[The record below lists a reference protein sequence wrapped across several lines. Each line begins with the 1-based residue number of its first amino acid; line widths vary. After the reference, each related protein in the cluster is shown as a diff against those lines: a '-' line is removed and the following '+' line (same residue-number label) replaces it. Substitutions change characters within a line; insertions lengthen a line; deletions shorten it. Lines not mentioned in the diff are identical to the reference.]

1 MGASSLSFENLCPA
15 ETELSH
21 ASPLGYLYS
30 MRTYRNIIFDVGS
43 VLVNWMRIN
52 LYTTLLHGDRDKAK
66 WMVDNIVTNSWND
79 QTDLGKPIKECI
91 FELKQAYLKYA
102 PYIVAYWYCYKDMD
116 GGEIPGIYEVM
127 KDLKDRGY
135 QLYCLTNW
143 SHETFPIVKKVHAR
157 LFELFDGIVVSGEE
171 KMVKPNPEIY
181 NLLLGRYNLNAS
193 ESVFIDDRQRN
204 VDGANQVGIQGI
216 LFTGSN
222 NLKEQLFQ
230 LSIL

>member
-1 MGASSLSFENLCPA
+1 MS
-15 ETELSH
+15 
-21 ASPLGYLYS
+21 
-30 MRTYRNIIFDVGS
+30 TYKNIIFDVGS

-52 LYTTLLHGDRDKAK
+52 LYTTLLHGDKDKAK

-91 FELKQAYLKYA
+91 FELKQAYPKYV

-116 GGEIPGIYEVM
+116 GGEIPGIYDVM

-143 SHETFPIVKKVHAR
+143 SHETFPIVKEVHAR

-193 ESVFIDDRQRN
+193 ESVFIDDRLRN

-222 NLKEQLFQ
+222 NLKEQLAQ

>member
-1 MGASSLSFENLCPA
+1 MS
-15 ETELSH
+15 
-21 ASPLGYLYS
+21 
-30 MRTYRNIIFDVGS
+30 TYKNIIFDVGS

-52 LYTTLLHGDRDKAK
+52 LYTTLLHGDKDKAK

-91 FELKQAYLKYA
+91 FELKQAYPKYA
-102 PYIVAYWYCYKDMD
+102 PNIVAYWYCYKDMD
-116 GGEIPGIYEVM
+116 AGEIPGIYDVM

-143 SHETFPIVKKVHAR
+143 SHETFPIVKEVHAR
-157 LFELFDGIVVSGEE
+157 LFELFDGIVMSGEE

-222 NLKEQLFQ
+222 NLKEQLAH

>member
-1 MGASSLSFENLCPA
+1 MS
-15 ETELSH
+15 
-21 ASPLGYLYS
+21 
-30 MRTYRNIIFDVGS
+30 TYKNIIFDVGS

-52 LYTTLLHGDRDKAK
+52 LYTTLLHGDKDKAK

-91 FELKQAYLKYA
+91 FELKQAYPKYV

-116 GGEIPGIYEVM
+116 GGEIPGIYDVM

-143 SHETFPIVKKVHAR
+143 SHETFPIVKEVHAR

-222 NLKEQLFQ
+222 NLKEQLAQ
-230 LSIL
+230 LLIL

>member
-1 MGASSLSFENLCPA
+1 
-15 ETELSH
+15 
-21 ASPLGYLYS
+21 

-52 LYTTLLHGDRDKAK
+52 LYTTLLHGDKDKAK

-91 FELKQAYLKYA
+91 FELKQAYSKYA

-116 GGEIPGIYEVM
+116 GGEIPGIYDVM
-127 KDLKDRGY
+127 KNLKDRGY
-135 QLYCLTNW
+135 LLYCLTNW
-143 SHETFPIVKKVHAR
+143 SHETFPIVKEVHAR

-193 ESVFIDDRQRN
+193 ESVFIDDRLRN
-204 VDGANQVGIQGI
+204 IDGANQVGIQGI

-222 NLKEQLFQ
+222 NLKEQLAQ

>member
-1 MGASSLSFENLCPA
+1 MS
-15 ETELSH
+15 
-21 ASPLGYLYS
+21 
-30 MRTYRNIIFDVGS
+30 TYKNIIFDVGS

-52 LYTTLLHGDRDKAK
+52 LYTTLLHGDKDKAK

-91 FELKQAYLKYA
+91 FELKQAYPKYA

-116 GGEIPGIYEVM
+116 AGEIPGIYDVM

-143 SHETFPIVKKVHAR
+143 SHETFPIVKEVHAR
-157 LFELFDGIVVSGEE
+157 LLELFDGIVVSGEE

-222 NLKEQLFQ
+222 NLKEQLAQ
-230 LSIL
+230 LLIL

>member
-1 MGASSLSFENLCPA
+1 
-15 ETELSH
+15 
-21 ASPLGYLYS
+21 

-91 FELKQAYLKYA
+91 FELKLAYPKYA

-116 GGEIPGIYEVM
+116 GGEIPGIYAIM

-157 LFELFDGIVVSGEE
+157 LFELFDGTVVSGEE

-193 ESVFIDDRQRN
+193 ESVFIDDRLRN

>member
-1 MGASSLSFENLCPA
+1 MS
-15 ETELSH
+15 
-21 ASPLGYLYS
+21 
-30 MRTYRNIIFDVGS
+30 TYKNIIFDVGS

-52 LYTTLLHGDRDKAK
+52 LYTTLLHGDKDKAK

-91 FELKQAYLKYA
+91 FELKQAYPKYA
-102 PYIVAYWYCYKDMD
+102 SYIVAYWYCYKDMD
-116 GGEIPGIYEVM
+116 GGEIPGIYDVM

-143 SHETFPIVKKVHAR
+143 SHETFPIVKEVHAR

-222 NLKEQLFQ
+222 NLKEQLAH

>member
-1 MGASSLSFENLCPA
+1 
-15 ETELSH
+15 
-21 ASPLGYLYS
+21 

>member
-1 MGASSLSFENLCPA
+1 MS
-15 ETELSH
+15 
-21 ASPLGYLYS
+21 
-30 MRTYRNIIFDVGS
+30 TYKNIIFDVGS

-52 LYTTLLHGDRDKAK
+52 LYTTLLHGDKDKAK

-91 FELKQAYLKYA
+91 LKQAYPKYA

-116 GGEIPGIYEVM
+116 GGEIPGIYNVM

-143 SHETFPIVKKVHAR
+143 SHETFPIVKEVHAR

-171 KMVKPNPEIY
+171 MMVKPNPEIY
-181 NLLLGRYNLNAS
+181 NLLLGRYHLYAS

-222 NLKEQLFQ
+222 NLKEQLAQ

>member
-1 MGASSLSFENLCPA
+1 MS
-15 ETELSH
+15 
-21 ASPLGYLYS
+21 
-30 MRTYRNIIFDVGS
+30 TYKNIIFDVGS

-52 LYTTLLHGDRDKAK
+52 LYTTLFHGDKDKAR

-91 FELKQAYLKYA
+91 FELKHAYPKYA

-116 GGEIPGIYEVM
+116 GGEIQGIYDVM

-135 QLYCLTNW
+135 HLYCLTNW
-143 SHETFPIVKKVHAR
+143 SQETFPIVKEVYAR
-157 LFELFDGIVVSGEE
+157 LFELFEGIVVSGEE
-171 KMVKPNPEIY
+171 KIVKPCPEIY
-181 NLLLGRYNLNAS
+181 NLLLSRYNLKAS

-204 VDGANQVGIQGI
+204 VDGANQVGIHGI

-222 NLKEQLFQ
+222 NLKEQLAQ
-230 LSIL
+230 LLIL

>member
-1 MGASSLSFENLCPA
+1 
-15 ETELSH
+15 
-21 ASPLGYLYS
+21 

-135 QLYCLTNW
+135 QLYCLANW

>member
-1 MGASSLSFENLCPA
+1 M
-15 ETELSH
+15 
-21 ASPLGYLYS
+21 
-30 MRTYRNIIFDVGS
+30 
-43 VLVNWMRIN
+43 
-52 LYTTLLHGDRDKAK
+52 
-66 WMVDNIVTNSWND
+66 
-79 QTDLGKPIKECI
+79 
-91 FELKQAYLKYA
+91 
-102 PYIVAYWYCYKDMD
+102 
-116 GGEIPGIYEVM
+116 
-127 KDLKDRGY
+127 
-135 QLYCLTNW
+135 
-143 SHETFPIVKKVHAR
+143 HAR

-222 NLKEQLFQ
+222 NLKEQLVQ

>member
-1 MGASSLSFENLCPA
+1 MS
-15 ETELSH
+15 
-21 ASPLGYLYS
+21 
-30 MRTYRNIIFDVGS
+30 TYKNIIFDVGS

-52 LYTTLLHGDRDKAK
+52 LYTTLLHGDKDKAK

-91 FELKQAYLKYA
+91 FELKQAYPKYV

-116 GGEIPGIYEVM
+116 GGEIPGIYDVM

-143 SHETFPIVKKVHAR
+143 SHETFPIVKEVHAR

-222 NLKEQLFQ
+222 NLKEQLAH

>member
-1 MGASSLSFENLCPA
+1 MS
-15 ETELSH
+15 
-21 ASPLGYLYS
+21 
-30 MRTYRNIIFDVGS
+30 TYKNIIFDVGS

-52 LYTTLLHGDRDKAK
+52 LYTTLFHGDKDKAR

-116 GGEIPGIYEVM
+116 GGEIQGIYDVM

-135 QLYCLTNW
+135 HLYCLTNW
-143 SHETFPIVKKVHAR
+143 SQETFPIVKEVHAR
-157 LFELFDGIVVSGEE
+157 LFELFEGIVVSGEE
-171 KMVKPNPEIY
+171 KIVKPCPEIY
-181 NLLLGRYNLNAS
+181 NLLLSRYNLKAS

-204 VDGANQVGIQGI
+204 VDGANQVGIHGI

-222 NLKEQLFQ
+222 NLKEQLAQ
-230 LSIL
+230 LLIL